1 MLHFNAFLFGC
12 GHHSAAWRR
21 PDSPVERLGDIA
33 YWEELARTAE
43 RGCLDAV
50 FFADGHSVLDPA
62 SGSWWFLEP
71 LTALS
76 AMARATENVG
86 LVSTVST
93 TFFTPFHAARM
104 LASLD
109 HISGGRVGWNV
120 VTSMFDAEA
129 RNHGMESLP
138 GHAER
143 YERAEEFVQA
153 ALALWD
159 SWDADALVLDR
170 AGLWADPA
178 KVRPVHHEGEHFLVD
193 GPLTV
198 PRSPQGRPVLFQ
210 AGSSGPGRD
219 LAARHAE
226 GIYAVAYDDDAAS
239 AYSSDLRRRARAA
252 GRDGDSLVIMPGL
265 VTYVGST
272 EAEARQKKAELDALL
287 PVEESLAQLSM
298 FTGQDCSDWELDAPV
313 PDLPPLSEFTGPQ
326 GRYETILRIIR
337 KDSPTVRELLGTLA
351 AGGGHCTMIGTP
363 ESIADEIER
372 WYRAGAA
379 DGFNLMPPGY
389 PDGLEEFVDHVI
401 PVLQQRGLFRTSYDG
416 AGTLRDLLAQS
427 STPL

>member
-1 MLHFNAFLFGC
+1 MLHINAFLFGC

-43 RGCLDAV
+43 RGYLDAV
-50 FFADGHSVLDPA
+50 FFADGHSVGDPA

-76 AMARATENVG
+76 AMARATRHVG

-129 RNHGMESLP
+129 RNHGMAALP
-138 GHAER
+138 GHTER

-153 ALALWD
+153 ALALWE

-170 AGLWADPA
+170 GGLWADPA
-178 KVRPVHHEGEHFLVD
+178 KVRAVHHAGEHFLVD

-210 AGSSGPGRD
+210 AGSSDPGRD

-226 GIYAVAYDDDAAS
+226 GIYAVAYDDESAS
-239 AYSSDLRRRARAA
+239 AYAADLRRRARAA
-252 GRDGDSLVIMPGL
+252 GRDADSLVVMPGL

-272 EAEARQKKAELDALL
+272 VAEARQKKAELDALL

-313 PDLPPLSEFTGPQ
+313 PELPPLAEFAGPQ
-326 GRYETILRIIR
+326 GRYETILRIIS

-351 AGGGHCTMIGTP
+351 AGGGHCTMLGTP

-379 DGFNLMPPGY
+379 DGFNLMPPSY
-389 PDGLEEFVDHVI
+389 PDGLEDFVDLVI
-401 PVLQQRGLFRTSYDG
+401 PVLQRRGLFRTSYDG
-416 AGTLRDLLAQS
+416 ASTLRELLAR
-427 STPL
+427 

>member
-1 MLHFNAFLFGC
+1 MLHVNAFLFGC
-12 GHHSAAWRR
+12 GHHSAAWRQ
-21 PDSPVERLGDIA
+21 PGSPVERLGDIA

-50 FFADGHSVLDPA
+50 FFADGHSVLDPG

-76 AMARATENVG
+76 AMARATRHVG

-109 HISGGRVGWNV
+109 HISGGRIGWNV

-129 RNHGMESLP
+129 RNHGMASLP
-138 GHAER
+138 GHSER
-143 YERAEEFVQA
+143 YERAEEFVQT

-170 AGLWADPA
+170 TGLWADPA
-178 KVRPVHHEGEHFLVD
+178 KVRAVRHAGEHFLVD

-210 AGSSGPGRD
+210 AGSSDPGRD

-226 GIYAVAYDDDAAS
+226 GIYAVAYDDDAAT
-239 AYSSDLRRRARAA
+239 AYASDLRRRAEAA
-252 GRDGDSLVIMPGL
+252 GRDADSLVVMPGL

-272 EAEARQKKAELDALL
+272 VAEARQKKAELDALL
-287 PVEESLAQLSM
+287 PVEESLAQLSL

-313 PDLPPLSEFTGPQ
+313 PELPPLAEFAGPQ
-326 GRYETILRIIR
+326 GRYETILRIVR

-351 AGGGHCTMIGTP
+351 AGGGHCTMLGTP

-379 DGFNLMPPGY
+379 DGFNLMPPSY
-389 PDGLEEFVDHVI
+389 PDGLEDFVDLVI
-401 PVLQQRGLFRTSYDG
+401 PVLQRRGLFRTSYDG
-416 AGTLRDLLAQS
+416 ASTLRELLAQ
-427 STPL
+427 

>member
-33 YWEELARTAE
+33 YWEELVRTAE

-76 AMARATENVG
+76 AMARATEHVG

-143 YERAEEFVQA
+143 YERAEEFVHA

-313 PDLPPLSEFTGPQ
+313 PELPPLSEFTGPQ